1 MTPKPPSP
9 PGSAPPGPT
18 VVVSVGGVVLC
29 GAAVHSF
36 LAVVHQVGGGGGPGV
51 GKPWVVPH
59 APGHHARPR
68 RKPGQGYS
76 YVMSILWDSWVFIM
90 ILCFLELSNFWLLLF
105 YVIFGILAKN
115 VNIYIY
121 MSIYMSIYL

>member
-1 MTPKPPSP
+1 M
-9 PGSAPPGPT
+9 
-18 VVVSVGGVVLC
+18 LC

-76 YVMSILWDSWVFIM
+76 YVMSILWDIWVFIM

-105 YVIFGILAKN
+105 FTSFLEFLQKMS
-115 VNIYIY
+115 IYIY
-121 MSIYMSIYL
+121 ICQYICQYIYSFGINRVISSLRKICFIL